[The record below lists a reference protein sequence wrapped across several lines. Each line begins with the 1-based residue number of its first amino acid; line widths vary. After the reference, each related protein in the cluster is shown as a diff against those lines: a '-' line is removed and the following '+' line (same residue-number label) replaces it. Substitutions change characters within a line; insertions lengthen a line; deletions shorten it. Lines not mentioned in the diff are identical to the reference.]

1 MIWRCPR
8 YGRRRYEI
16 AAPLRPVDN
25 HHSELE
31 GFHVKDRLV
40 TAAVCAT
47 LLAVAPSLQA
57 QGQPAPSQP
66 ARPAAP
72 QRQSALADRL
82 KTALSPSFRV
92 NMTRVEDQSLQ
103 VAIDERRIEEDTYLR
118 LVIAT
123 CTSVGAEARQLKEM
137 VFANRFAM
145 QGYSFKAPAKCAD
158 ILKIPAD
165 QQKAAVFAD
174 TEAL

>member
-1 MIWRCPR
+1 M
-8 YGRRRYEI
+8 
-16 AAPLRPVDN
+16 
-25 HHSELE
+25 
-31 GFHVKDRLV
+31 KDRLV
-40 TAAVCAT
+40 AAAACAT
-47 LLAVAPSLQA
+47 LLAVTPSLQA
-57 QGQPAPSQP
+57 QGKPAPP
-66 ARPAAP
+66 RPAPAHPGRPGAP
-72 QRQSALADRL
+72 QRQSPLADRV

-103 VAIDERRIEEDTYLR
+103 VAIDERRIDEDAYVK

-158 ILKIPAD
+158 ILKTPAD
-165 QQKAAVFAD
+165 QQKTAVFAD

>member
-1 MIWRCPR
+1 M
-8 YGRRRYEI
+8 
-16 AAPLRPVDN
+16 
-25 HHSELE
+25 
-31 GFHVKDRLV
+31 KDRLV
-40 TAAVCAT
+40 AAAVCAT
-47 LLAVAPSLQA
+47 LCAVTLSLQA
-57 QGQPAPSQP
+57 QGQPAPPRPAPSQP
-66 ARPAAP
+66 P
-72 QRQSALADRL
+72 LADKV

-103 VAIDERRIEEDTYLR
+103 VAVDERRIDEDTFVK

-123 CTSVGAEARQLKEM
+123 CASVGAEARQLKEM

-165 QQKAAVFAD
+165 QQKTAVFAD
-174 TEAL
+174 TEPL